1 MNLSV
6 VLATRNEEENIGRCL
21 KSIKGLADEIIV
33 CSKALDE
40 NDEVSQWD
48 VSYKVVDPNDA
59 TRTNSFCV
67 TVLASEMTD
76 PTSLTEAKT
85 KANVKASAKK
95 TEWLAQ
101 PATSNE
107 VVINEPENVTLP

>member
-1 MNLSV
+1 M
-6 VLATRNEEENIGRCL
+6 
-21 KSIKGLADEIIV
+21 ADEIIT

-40 NDEVSQWD
+40 NEDVSQWD

-59 TRTNSFCV
+59 TRINSFCV

-76 PTSLTEAKT
+76 PESLTEAKT

-101 PATSNE
+101 PTTSSE
-107 VVINEPENVTLP
+107 VVIDEPESVTLP